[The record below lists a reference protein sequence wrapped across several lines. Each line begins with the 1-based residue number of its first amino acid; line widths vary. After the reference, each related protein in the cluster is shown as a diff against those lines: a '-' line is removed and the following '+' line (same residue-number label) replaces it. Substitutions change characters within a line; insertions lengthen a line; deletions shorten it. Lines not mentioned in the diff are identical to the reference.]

1 MKKLT
6 AFLFS
11 VIVFAGLVTAPP
23 PQANARLAPLVLAF
37 YYNWYDENTWK
48 PSVVPDM
55 PVLKYLSRDPINTAR
70 QIVEARN
77 AGIDAL
83 VVSWW
88 GQGNPT
94 EDNFK
99 AMLEQARGLYYNVAI
114 DFELTSP
121 FYHNRDDVIRS
132 LRYLIATHAQH
143 PAYLKVNGKPV
154 IFFWREQK
162 WSVDDWRAI
171 RNAVDPQNKTLWIEE
186 GIDVS
191 YLRVFDGHH
200 LYSIAW
206 SPNVEAELRKWPPRI
221 ARFGA
226 DKIWVATV
234 MPGNDD
240 LKTKR
245 PDSYVRDRQNGEFYR
260 QSWRAAF
267 ATYPDWIIITS
278 YNEWVEGTMIEP
290 SVTYG
295 NLYLDITREY
305 AAKFK
310 AGLPSPTP
318 APTRTATP
326 TATTAPTRTPTST
339 TTPTSEPGI
348 TPTTEPVSQS
358 KPEPTA
364 TRAAPATITRTAT
377 PVRTRTPE
385 ATGTPPPPDGFRATV
400 IDLVRVRAAPS
411 TDAAILGRLKEG
423 SIIYVVGR
431 TEDAKWYQIYFPNF
445 RSRGWIA
452 GDLITTE
459 PDNDAEPEPEAT
471 RIALP
476 PDERGMP

>member
-1 MKKLT
+1 
-6 AFLFS
+6 
-11 VIVFAGLVTAPP
+11 
-23 PQANARLAPLVLAF
+23 
-37 YYNWYDENTWK
+37 
-48 PSVVPDM
+48 
-55 PVLKYLSRDPINTAR
+55 
-70 QIVEARN
+70 
-77 AGIDAL
+77 
-83 VVSWW
+83 
-88 GQGNPT
+88 
-94 EDNFK
+94 
-99 AMLEQARGLYYNVAI
+99 
-114 DFELTSP
+114 
-121 FYHNRDDVIRS
+121 VIR
-132 LRYLIATHAQH
+132 
-143 PAYLKVNGKPV
+143 
-154 IFFWREQK
+154 
-162 WSVDDWRAI
+162 D
-171 RNAVDPQNKTLWIEE
+171 AVDPQNKTLWIEE

-206 SPNVEAELRKWPPRI
+206 SPNVEGELRKWPPRI

-267 ATYPDWIIITS
+267 ASYPDWIVITS

-310 AGLPSPTP
+310 GGLPSPTP
-318 APTRTATP
+318 TSTRTATP
-326 TATTAPTRTPTST
+326 TRAPTATP
-339 TTPTSEPGI
+339 TPTSEPGI
-348 TPTTEPVSQS
+348 TPTSEPVSQS
-358 KPEPTA
+358 KPEATA
-364 TRAAPATITRTAT
+364 ARAPNVTATRTAT

-400 IDLVRVRAAPS
+400 TDLVRVRVAPS

-423 SIIYVVGR
+423 SIVYVVGR

-445 RSRGWIA
+445 KSRGWIA

-459 PDNDAEPEPEAT
+459 PDNDAEPTPETT
-471 RIALP
+471 RLALP

>member
-6 AFLFS
+6 AFLFAL
-11 VIVFAGLVTAPP
+11 IVLAGLVTAPP
-23 PQANARLAPLVLAF
+23 PTTQARLAPLVLAF

-55 PVLKYLSRDPINTAR
+55 PVLKYLSRDPVNTAR

-171 RNAVDPQNKTLWIEE
+171 RDAVDPQNKTLWIEE

-206 SPNVEAELRKWPPRI
+206 SPNVEGELRKWPPRI

-267 ATYPDWIIITS
+267 ASYPDWIVITS

-318 APTRTATP
+318 TSTRTAT
-326 TATTAPTRTPTST
+326 PTRTPTST
-339 TTPTSEPGI
+339 PTPTSEPGI
-348 TPTTEPVSQS
+348 TPTSEPVSQS

-364 TRAAPATITRTAT
+364 TRAPNVAATRTAT

-400 IDLVRVRAAPS
+400 TDLVRVRAAPS

-423 SIIYVVGR
+423 SIVYVVGR

-445 RSRGWIA
+445 KSRGWIA

-459 PDNDAEPEPEAT
+459 PDNDAEPTPETT
-471 RIALP
+471 RLALP